1 MQVYWT
7 PKADANTMVT
17 HMTPDDASVSSEV
30 DCLHLCS
37 AEESCFKPVLASFF
51 SAEHKIRY
59 FGKHRVVDSHD
70 VHSL

>member
-7 PKADANTMVT
+7 PKADASKTTQENTMVT

-37 AEESCFKPVLASFF
+37 SEECCSKPV
-51 SAEHKIRY
+51 
-59 FGKHRVVDSHD
+59 
-70 VHSL
+70 